1 MGDGLVLRDIHLSTA
16 PSWWPPAPGWW
27 LLAAAMLLAL
37 AALVAWR
44 LLRAR
49 RRRRWLALFDA
60 EVDAAPDPAAAV
72 AAMSALLRRAA
83 KRQYPAA
90 DRLEGQAWLD
100 LLDAGRDAP
109 RFDGARG
116 ALLLEGLFQ
125 REVDAAA
132 VVDLRYAARERFM
145 EWVEDRR

>member
-1 MGDGLVLRDIHLSTA
+1 MDDGLVLRDIHLSTA
-16 PSWWPPAPGWW
+16 PPWWPPAPGWW
-27 LLAAAMLLAL
+27 LLAAAVLLGL

-44 LLRAR
+44 IFRAL

-60 EVDAAPDPAAAV
+60 EVDGAADAAAAV

-83 KRQYPAA
+83 RRQHPAA
-90 DRLEGQAWLD
+90 DRLQGQAWLD

-116 ALLLEGLFQ
+116 GLLIEGPFQ

-132 VVDLRYAARERFM
+132 VADLRHAARVRFLEWM
-145 EWVEDRR
+145 EARR

>member
-16 PSWWPPAPGWW
+16 PPWWPPAPGWW
-27 LLAAAMLLAL
+27 LLAVATLLAL
-37 AALVAWR
+37 AAIVAWR

-60 EVDAAPDPAAAV
+60 EVDAAPDTAATV

-90 DRLEGQAWLD
+90 DRLEGAAWLEV
-100 LLDAGRDAP
+100 LDAARDKP

-116 ALLLEGLFQ
+116 QLLLAGAFQ
-125 REVDAAA
+125 REVDAVA
-132 VVDLRYAARERFM
+132 VAELRYAARERFLEWM
-145 EWVEDRR
+145 EGGR